1 MHVVDSAVTST
12 RPASATLT
20 PTAGGAP
27 VITTIRPRP
36 PTWVDIHSVLI
47 CDEQDG
53 AKNSL
58 TRVLA
63 TIRPTIAVS
72 RAAGAAQLL
81 EAYPRIQPDL
91 VLVGVRR
98 GLFGDPDA
106 AQQLLRAYPKARV
119 IVFGA
124 PVDARAMIID
134 VAHGAAGLL
143 LWEPNDCNASART
156 DVGARP
162 TRGLPPTDTA
172 TPTTIARYGG
182 QRGSKPT
189 ERELQILR
197 GMSEGHSNG
206 EIGREL
212 FLSEDTVKTHAR
224 RLFQKLGAHDRAH
237 AVALGLRN
245 GLFG

>member
-1 MHVVDSAVTST
+1 MYVVDSAVSST

-20 PTAGGAP
+20 PTAGVAP

-143 LWEPNDCNASART
+143 LWELNDGNASART

-162 TRGLPPTDTA
+162 TRGLPTT
-172 TPTTIARYGG
+172 TPTPTARYGG
-182 QRGSKPT
+182 HRGSKPT

-224 RLFQKLGAHDRAH
+224 RLFQKLGARDRAH

>member
-1 MHVVDSAVTST
+1 MYVVDSAVSST

-20 PTAGGAP
+20 PTAGVAP

-53 AKNSL
+53 AKDSL

-72 RAAGAAQLL
+72 RATGAAELL
-81 EAYPRIQPDL
+81 RSYPRIQPDL

-143 LWEPNDCNASART
+143 LWELNDGNASART

-162 TRGLPPTDTA
+162 TRGLPPTDP
-172 TPTTIARYGG
+172 TPTPTARYGG
-182 QRGSKPT
+182 HRGSKPT

-224 RLFQKLGAHDRAH
+224 RLFQKLGARDRAH

>member
-1 MHVVDSAVTST
+1 MYVVDSAVPST

-20 PTAGGAP
+20 PTAGVAP

-91 VLVGVRR
+91 VLIGVRR
-98 GLFGDPDA
+98 GLYGDPDA

-143 LWEPNDCNASART
+143 LWELNDGKPPART

-162 TRGLPPTDTA
+162 TRGLSPTDP
-172 TPTTIARYGG
+172 TPTARYGG
-182 QRGSKPT
+182 HRGSKPT

-224 RLFQKLGAHDRAH
+224 RLFQKLGARDRAH

>member
-1 MHVVDSAVTST
+1 MGGTMYVVDSAVPST

-27 VITTIRPRP
+27 LITTIRPRP

-143 LWEPNDCNASART
+143 LWELNDCNASAH
-156 DVGARP
+156 VGARP
-162 TRGLPPTDTA
+162 TRGCLLYTSPSPRD
-172 TPTTIARYGG
+172 G
-182 QRGSKPT
+182 
-189 ERELQILR
+189 L
-197 GMSEGHSNG
+197 
-206 EIGREL
+206 
-212 FLSEDTVKTHAR
+212 LSR
-224 RLFQKLGAHDRAH
+224 MP
-237 AVALGLRN
+237 
-245 GLFG
+245 

>member
-1 MHVVDSAVTST
+1 MYVVDSAVSST

-20 PTAGGAP
+20 PTAGVAP

-143 LWEPNDCNASART
+143 LWELNDVNASART

-162 TRGLPPTDTA
+162 TRGLPPTDP
-172 TPTTIARYGG
+172 TPTPMARYGVH
-182 QRGSKPT
+182 RGSKPT

-224 RLFQKLGAHDRAH
+224 RLFQKLGARDRAH
-237 AVALGLRN
+237 AVALGMRC
-245 GLFG
+245 GLVA